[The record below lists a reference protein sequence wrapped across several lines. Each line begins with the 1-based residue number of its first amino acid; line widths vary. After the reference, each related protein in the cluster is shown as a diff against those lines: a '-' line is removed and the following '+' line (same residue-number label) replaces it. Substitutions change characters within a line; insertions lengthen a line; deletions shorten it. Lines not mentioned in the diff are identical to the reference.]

1 MKVIHKIG
9 KSKSHPRAAQRHR
22 AAVDPLGRSD
32 HAGRCAELLLV
43 GPVNVSRAASQV
55 QPFMRPQS
63 FIKGC
68 TFYRLICSDL
78 ITIVR
83 YDIRFFRKPP
93 DLFTSCKKKKREL
106 VAWLR
111 RVPTSIGCGYR
122 IPAMNIRL
130 SFPNLLF
137 DPFVCHCILRMIIII
152 VCAFEQNK
160 LRFGQFV
167 NSISN
172 YITTTFIFVAYRQCV
187 TGNRVT
193 KLP

>member
-32 HAGRCAELLLV
+32 HAGRCAEILLV

-111 RVPTSIGCGYR
+111 TVPSSVGCGYR

-130 SFPNLLF
+130 PFPNFLF
-137 DPFVCHCILRMIIII
+137 DPFVCRCFFLPITIIIAGS
-152 VCAFEQNK
+152 CEQNK

-167 NSISN
+167 NSKSI
-172 YITTTFIFVAYRQCV
+172 YTTFIFVAYRQYF